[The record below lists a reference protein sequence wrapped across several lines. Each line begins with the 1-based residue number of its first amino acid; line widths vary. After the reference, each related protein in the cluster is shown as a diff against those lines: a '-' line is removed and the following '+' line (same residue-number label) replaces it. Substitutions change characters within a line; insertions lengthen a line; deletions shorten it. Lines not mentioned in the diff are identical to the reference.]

1 MGRQGSKWLTVM
13 SAALA
18 CGWVWTL
25 SAQSAD
31 KLVYADFEQVQDG
44 RPVTS
49 RGGAIQIF
57 GYSENTHRPPIFK
70 GVAGLEPAAPELVR
84 VKPDDP
90 NRLAKFDLELLS
102 PNQWS
107 SVVLELKGLPDKDG
121 EQVAEDVSGFKYLSI
136 QVFAT
141 GVPGIRVE
149 LLSRGQG
156 RDEKIAQPAG
166 DVHPEGGT
174 EHLSR
179 AADEVLPAG
188 LGHGHA
194 RRSQG
199 HLEAADLDQRHRLLR
214 RVPAVQGDG
223 DCRQRDV
230 REVTR
235 APRAAC
241 RA

>member
-1 MGRQGSKWLTVM
+1 MGRQGSMWLTVM

-25 SAQSAD
+25 SAQSSD

-57 GYSENTHRPPIFK
+57 GYSENTHRPPVFK

-84 VKPDDP
+84 VKPEDP
-90 NRLAKFDLELLS
+90 NRLAKFDLELLT

-107 SVVLELKGLPDKDG
+107 GVVLELKGLPDKDG
-121 EQVAEDVSGFKYLSI
+121 EQVAEDVSGFKHFSI

-156 RDEKIAQPAG
+156 RDEKIAHPQVTFIPKAGLNTYRVPLTKFSQPAWVT
-166 DVHPEGGT
+166 DTRVDPRDIMKQLT
-174 EHLSR
+174 SINVT
-179 AADEVLPAG
+179 AYCDE
-188 LGHGHA
+188 
-194 RRSQG
+194 
-199 HLEAADLDQRHRLLR
+199 
-214 RVPAVQGDG
+214 
-223 DCRQRDV
+223 CRPSKGMVIVDNV
-230 REVTR
+230 MFEK
-235 APRAAC
+235 
-241 RA
+241 